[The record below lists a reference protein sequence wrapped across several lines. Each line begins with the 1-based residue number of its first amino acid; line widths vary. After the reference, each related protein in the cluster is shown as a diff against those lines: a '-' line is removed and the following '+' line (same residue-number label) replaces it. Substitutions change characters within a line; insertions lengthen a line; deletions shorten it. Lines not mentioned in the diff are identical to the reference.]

1 MKKHNGMRPLDI
13 VILLKITVKGES
25 NWLNKD
31 LANELGISASEVSES
46 LNRSW
51 LAGFLDETKK
61 KLFRNALLEFLC
73 HGLKYVFPQ
82 KPGELVK
89 GMPTAHSAS
98 IANST
103 FPSDEL
109 YVWPYPQGTVRG
121 QAIEP
126 LYPSVP
132 KAAEQDSSLYDL
144 LAICDMLR
152 VGRAREAKFAA
163 EKLTQLIK
171 NETGNQTM

>member
-13 VILLKITVKGES
+13 VILLKIIAKGDS
-25 NWLNKD
+25 SWFNKD

-89 GMPTAHSAS
+89 GMPTAHSAP
-98 IANST
+98 IASST
-103 FPSDEL
+103 FTSDEP
-109 YVWPYPQGTVRG
+109 YVWPYPQGIVRG

-126 LYPSVP
+126 LYPTVP
-132 KAAEQDSSLYDL
+132 TAAEQDTYLYEL
-144 LAICDMLR
+144 LALCDMLR
-152 VGRAREAKFAA
+152 VGRAREVKFAT
-163 EKLTQLIK
+163 EKLSELVK
-171 NETGNQTM
+171 GVKV

>member
-1 MKKHNGMRPLDI
+1 MRKHNGMRPLDI
-13 VILLKITVKGES
+13 VILLKIAAKGNS
-25 NWLNKD
+25 NWLNKN
-31 LANELGISASEVSES
+31 LSNELSISASEVSES

-61 KLFRNALLEFLC
+61 KLFRHALLEFLC

-89 GMPTAHSAS
+89 GMPTAHSAP
-98 IANST
+98 IASPT
-103 FPSDEL
+103 FNSDEP
-109 YVWPYPQGTVRG
+109 YVWPYTQGTVRG

-126 LYPSVP
+126 LYPTVP
-132 KAAEQDSSLYDL
+132 KAAEQDPYLYDL
-144 LAICDMLR
+144 LALCDMLR

-163 EKLTQLIK
+163 EKLTQLVIEVK
-171 NETGNQTM
+171 T

>member
-1 MKKHNGMRPLDI
+1 MKKHKGMRPLDI
-13 VILLKITVKGES
+13 VILLKILTKEKGE
-25 NWLNKD
+25 WLNKD
-31 LANELGISASEVSES
+31 LAHELGISASEVSES

-89 GMPTAHSAS
+89 GIPTAHSAP
-98 IANST
+98 IASST
-103 FPSDEL
+103 FHSDEP
-109 YVWPYPQGTVRG
+109 YVWPYSQGTVRG
-121 QAIEP
+121 QAVEP

-132 KAAEQDSSLYDL
+132 KATEQDPYLYDL
-144 LAICDMLR
+144 LALCDMLR

-163 EKLTQLIK
+163 EKLTQLVK
-171 NETGNQTM
+171 GVKV

>member
-13 VILLKITVKGES
+13 VILLKIVTKRNS

-31 LANELGISASEVSES
+31 LAKELGISASEVSES

-51 LAGFLDETKK
+51 IAGFLDGTKK

-89 GMPTAHSAS
+89 GIPTAHSAP

-103 FPSDEL
+103 FASDEP
-109 YVWPYPQGTVRG
+109 YVWPHPQGMVRG

-126 LYPSVP
+126 LYLSVP
-132 KAAEQDSSLYDL
+132 KAVERDPALYDL
-144 LAICDMLR
+144 LALCDMLR
-152 VGRAREAKFAA
+152 AGRTREVMFAA
-163 EKLTQLIK
+163 ERLTQLVK
-171 NETGNQTM
+171 EV

>member
-13 VILLKITVKGES
+13 VILLKIAAKGNS

-31 LANELGISASEVSES
+31 LAIELGISASEVSES

-89 GMPTAHSAS
+89 GIPTAHSAP
-98 IANST
+98 IASST
-103 FPSDEL
+103 FISDTSF
-109 YVWPYPQGTVRG
+109 VWPYPQGPVRG
-121 QAIEP
+121 QAIQP
-126 LYPSVP
+126 LYLTVP
-132 KAAEQDSSLYDL
+132 KAAEQDAYLYDL
-144 LAICDMLR
+144 LALCDMLR
-152 VGRAREAKFAA
+152 VGRAREVMFAV
-163 EKLTQLIK
+163 ERLTQLVK
-171 NETGNQTM
+171 EV

>member
-1 MKKHNGMRPLDI
+1 MALAVFCKCSGLISGRFRSR
-13 VILLKITVKGES
+13 LLC
-25 NWLNKD
+25 
-31 LANELGISASEVSES
+31 LGISGSEVSES

-73 HGLKYVFPQ
+73 YGLKYVFPQ

-89 GMPTAHSAS
+89 GIPTAHSAP
-98 IANST
+98 IASST
-103 FPSDEL
+103 LHSDGP

-132 KAAEQDSSLYDL
+132 KAAEQDSFLYHL
-144 LAICDMLR
+144 LTLSDMFR
-152 VGRAREAKFAA
+152 VGRAREGKFAA
-163 EKLTQLIK
+163 KKITELVKGL
-171 NETGNQTM
+171 